1 MENQENKVELDELIK
16 GLGIISN
23 VMLLGRLLPNET
35 SDFKDVSDEQMLTNY
50 NNLCEMTE
58 VYTDHLISG
67 LSEVEK
73 NWRTD
78 NVDANKF
85 RKIEAVI
92 KAG

>member
-73 NWRTD
+73 NRRTD

>member
-1 MENQENKVELDELIK
+1 MENQENKVELDDLIR

-23 VMLLGRLLPNET
+23 VMLMGRLLPTET
-35 SDFKDVSDEQMLTNY
+35 SDLKDVSNEQMIMNY
-50 NNLCEMTE
+50 NNLREMTE
-58 VYTDHLISG
+58 VYIDHLISG

-78 NVDANKF
+78 NVDASKF

>member
-35 SDFKDVSDEQMLTNY
+35 SNFKDVSYEQMLTNY

>member
-78 NVDANKF
+78 NVGANKF

>member
-23 VMLLGRLLPNET
+23 IMLLGRLLPTET

>member
-1 MENQENKVELDELIK
+1 MENQENRVELDELIK

-23 VMLLGRLLPNET
+23 VMLLGRLLPTET

-78 NVDANKF
+78 NVDASKF
-85 RKIEAVI
+85 RKIDAVI

>member
-1 MENQENKVELDELIK
+1 MENQESKVELDDLIR

-23 VMLLGRLLPNET
+23 VMLMGRLLPTEA
-35 SDFKDVSDEQMLTNY
+35 SDLKDVSNEQMIMNY

-78 NVDANKF
+78 NVDASKF

>member
-1 MENQENKVELDELIK
+1 
-16 GLGIISN
+16 
-23 VMLLGRLLPNET
+23 
-35 SDFKDVSDEQMLTNY
+35 
-50 NNLCEMTE
+50 MTE

-78 NVDANKF
+78 NVDASKF

>member
-1 MENQENKVELDELIK
+1 MENQENKVELDELMH

-23 VMLLGRLLPNET
+23 VMLLGRLLPTDT
-35 SDFKDVSDEQMLTNY
+35 SDFKDVSDEQMITNY
-50 NNLCEMTE
+50 NNLCAMTE
-58 VYTDHLISG
+58 VYTDHLINR
-67 LSEVEK
+67 LSDVEK